1 VEVGANLKL
10 IWVFRLIQLCTFLLW
25 AYLPEEGSEGIYSF
39 IPKARVSRLAES
51 HVDKRRVTERTERQK
66 KQWIFIRGT
75 DQTNPILLF
84 LHGGP
89 GAPLLGMSSSRK
101 YDAELINHF
110 TVVPWDTTLKLE
122 TLEVLLAAL
131 RVIGF
136 FKML

>member
-1 VEVGANLKL
+1 MT
-10 IWVFRLIQLCTFLLW
+10 Q
-25 AYLPEEGSEGIYSF
+25 
-39 IPKARVSRLAES
+39 RVSLN
-51 HVDKRRVTERTERQK
+51 KRRVTERSERQK
-66 KQWIFIRGT
+66 KQWIIIRGT

-89 GAPLLGMSSSRK
+89 GASSLGMSSSRK

-136 FKML
+136 FKMK